1 MKESYCSSLSGVLKS
16 QQPKWHHE
24 AVTVSKQAGLLGL
37 LEQCILL
44 KASSPP
50 ELFSVPKAFRFPRT
64 VCGIHRLPPFPGRL
78 FVWAGTRRIAYC
90 ALHHLSQLALQLGQA
105 GVLFPNDLG
114 LLKQFLV
121 LILELLLLLLHF
133 DPQLRDLP
141 LQRRQARAVG
151 LHLLLQLGHLLPGRA
166 LLGEQLHC
174 CQCCRRPWN
183 FRENCD

>member
-1 MKESYCSSLSGVLKS
+1 MKENHCPSLSGVLKS
-16 QQPKWHHE
+16 QQPRWHHE
-24 AVTVSKQAGLLGL
+24 AGHVSKQAGLLGL

-44 KASSPP
+44 KAPCPP
-50 ELFSVPKAFRFPRT
+50 QLFSVPKAFRFPRT

-78 FVWAGTRRIAYC
+78 FVWAGSRRIPYC
-90 ALHHLSQLALQLGQA
+90 ALHHLAQLALQLGQA
-105 GVLFPNDLG
+105 RVLFPNDLG

-133 DPQLRDLP
+133 EAQLRDLP

-151 LHLLLQLGHLLPGRA
+151 FHLLLQLGDLLPGRA

-174 CQCCRRPWN
+174 CQRCGRPWN
-183 FRENCD
+183 FRDSWD